1 MYITNIYK
9 IAFSKRNSPSWMV
22 FHHVVLQLS
31 GEPKGTST
39 NPMVYT
45 LLKLFSLNFSKT
57 LSHILNK
64 PWWRMCLQFL
74 AFRVMQD
81 REKLVP
87 NIHSN
92 PARSQFARNKSCT
105 RAESGGIEPDC
116 LQHVYNTASIFDHF
130 TILKENYVSVLNCAI
145 IWYHLMT
152 EFWF

>member
-1 MYITNIYK
+1 
-9 IAFSKRNSPSWMV
+9 
-22 FHHVVLQLS
+22 
-31 GEPKGTST
+31 
-39 NPMVYT
+39 
-45 LLKLFSLNFSKT
+45 
-57 LSHILNK
+57 
-64 PWWRMCLQFL
+64 
-74 AFRVMQD
+74 MQD

-92 PARSQFARNKSCT
+92 PARSQFDRNKSCT

-152 EFWF
+152 EFDFKIGSSEREMTSGASVEVWVLPERDFSADREETNNIK